1 MKVIECKKNE
11 LQFLKNFKGI
21 LSISVLICHLWSILE
36 GEPTARFLV
45 NYISKE
51 FSQKAAFYIDRFF
64 VEIGGVAVWY
74 FFIITGIGVRMSM
87 EKKDNISYMRFVK
100 RYTKLMIPVLLIS
113 LVSFG
118 LMKCRLFACYFSN
131 NTCLSEW
138 TVSKNS
144 FEPNFFEM
152 LRLSIYGMWFTNE
165 VNVYVTFTW
174 CMSIFLWGA
183 YVCYAIWGVSHSWE
197 TKHIITILVFLVFL
211 LRDNNIVL
219 CILGYMIADIFCR
232 LKIDFDIL
240 KSPPKTLCVSL
251 VVLFTIISSVI
262 NCNIYIRELLIF
274 FSSCIIVFNADFFEQ
289 ILSRKVLDFLG
300 NISYEIY
307 LIHYVVLFTV
317 TSYIYQYFYQ
327 FGALLSEIISV
338 IITIPIVL
346 LCATLLSRGLNYFSI
361 IKQRCE
367 DKSL

>member
-1 MKVIECKKNE
+1 MYFRIVRRLVLFSVEKNKMKVIECKKNE

-118 LMKCRLFACYFSN
+118 LMKFRLFACYFSN

-144 FEPNFFEM
+144 FEP
-152 LRLSIYGMWFTNE
+152 
-165 VNVYVTFTW
+165 
-174 CMSIFLWGA
+174 
-183 YVCYAIWGVSHSWE
+183 
-197 TKHIITILVFLVFL
+197 
-211 LRDNNIVL
+211 
-219 CILGYMIADIFCR
+219 
-232 LKIDFDIL
+232 
-240 KSPPKTLCVSL
+240 
-251 VVLFTIISSVI
+251 
-262 NCNIYIRELLIF
+262 IF
-274 FSSCIIVFNADFFEQ
+274 F
-289 ILSRKVLDFLG
+289 
-300 NISYEIY
+300 
-307 LIHYVVLFTV
+307 
-317 TSYIYQYFYQ
+317 
-327 FGALLSEIISV
+327 
-338 IITIPIVL
+338 
-346 LCATLLSRGLNYFSI
+346 
-361 IKQRCE
+361 
-367 DKSL
+367 

>member
-1 MKVIECKKNE
+1 M
-11 LQFLKNFKGI
+11 
-21 LSISVLICHLWSILE
+21 
-36 GEPTARFLV
+36 
-45 NYISKE
+45 
-51 FSQKAAFYIDRFF
+51 
-64 VEIGGVAVWY
+64 
-74 FFIITGIGVRMSM
+74 
-87 EKKDNISYMRFVK
+87 
-100 RYTKLMIPVLLIS
+100 
-113 LVSFG
+113 
-118 LMKCRLFACYFSN
+118 
-131 NTCLSEW
+131 
-138 TVSKNS
+138 
-144 FEPNFFEM
+144 
-152 LRLSIYGMWFTNE
+152 
-165 VNVYVTFTW
+165 
-174 CMSIFLWGA
+174 
-183 YVCYAIWGVSHSWE
+183 
-197 TKHIITILVFLVFL
+197 FL

-232 LKIDFDIL
+232 VKIDFNKI

-251 VVLFTIISSVI
+251 VVSFTIISSVI

-346 LCATLLSRGLNYFSI
+346 LCATLFSRGLNYFSI

-367 DKSL
+367 AKSL